1 VRAIFCRLSYVKFSH
16 GKMPGDL
23 VMYHA
28 LKTACS
34 GDILPG
40 MGQAQQSDTTIAA
53 AGDGRLLREKVYDQ
67 LRAEMISCVLPPGT
81 EIRENELALRF
92 GVSKSPVR
100 DALMRLE
107 REGLVITL
115 PRQGYRV
122 APVSLADVQDMFH
135 LRDAL
140 EQACMERIVRRAS
153 DEQLAQ
159 LDPFR
164 HYRAADWQD
173 GFVAY
178 NREFHRTLAR
188 IAGNGRMRDQ
198 LIDLIDQM
206 ERAVQLSV
214 SSLKK
219 GDPQSL
225 VDEHIELIDALQ
237 ARQTARA
244 QRLAAR
250 HVGEAGKRVVQ
261 AMSRV
266 VIAG

>member
-1 VRAIFCRLSYVKFSH
+1 MDTAVLNA
-16 GKMPGDL
+16 PTGD
-23 VMYHA
+23 
-28 LKTACS
+28 S
-34 GDILPG
+34 
-40 MGQAQQSDTTIAA
+40 
-53 AGDGRLLREKVYDQ
+53 RLLREKVYDQ
-67 LRAEMISCVLPPGT
+67 LRAEMIGCVLAPGT

-122 APVSLADVQDMFH
+122 APVSLVDVQDMFH

-140 EQACMERIVRRAS
+140 ERACMERIVRRAS
-153 DEQLAQ
+153 DAQLAS
-159 LDPFR
+159 LDAFR
-164 HYRAADWQD
+164 SFSAAAWPG
-173 GFVAY
+173 GFIAY

-188 IAGNGRMRDQ
+188 IAGNARMRDQ

-206 ERAVQLSV
+206 ERAVHLSV
-214 SSLKK
+214 SSLKA

-225 VDEHIELIDALQ
+225 VDEHCRLIDALQ
-237 ARQTARA
+237 AREASRA
-244 QRLAAR
+244 QRLASR

>member
-1 VRAIFCRLSYVKFSH
+1 MQTSADSAPARN
-16 GKMPGDL
+16 
-23 VMYHA
+23 
-28 LKTACS
+28 
-34 GDILPG
+34 
-40 MGQAQQSDTTIAA
+40 
-53 AGDGRLLREKVYDQ
+53 GRLLREEVYDQ
-67 LRAEMISCVLPPGT
+67 LRADMISCRLAPGT
-81 EIRENELALRF
+81 EIRENDLAQRF
-92 GVSKSPVR
+92 EVSKSPVR

-122 APVSLADVQDMFH
+122 APVSLVDIQDMFH

-140 EQACMERIVRRAS
+140 ERACMERIVRRAN

-159 LDPFR
+159 VDRFR
-164 HYRAADWQD
+164 RFDATAWDG
-173 GFVAY
+173 GFVTY

-188 IAGNGRMRDQ
+188 IAGNARMRDQ
-198 LIDLIDQM
+198 LIDLVDQM

-219 GDPQSL
+219 GDPQAL
-225 VDEHIELIDALQ
+225 VQEHVQIIDALQ
-237 ARQTARA
+237 ARQVPRA
-244 QRLAAR
+244 QRLVSR
-250 HVGEAGKRVVQ
+250 HVAGAAKRVLQ

>member
-1 VRAIFCRLSYVKFSH
+1 
-16 GKMPGDL
+16 
-23 VMYHA
+23 
-28 LKTACS
+28 
-34 GDILPG
+34 
-40 MGQAQQSDTTIAA
+40 
-53 AGDGRLLREKVYDQ
+53 
-67 LRAEMISCVLPPGT
+67 
-81 EIRENELALRF
+81 
-92 GVSKSPVR
+92 
-100 DALMRLE
+100 
-107 REGLVITL
+107 
-115 PRQGYRV
+115 
-122 APVSLADVQDMFH
+122 MFH

-153 DEQLAQ
+153 DEQLAT
-159 LDPFR
+159 LDAFR
-164 HYRAADWQD
+164 HYQAADWQG

-188 IAGNGRMRDQ
+188 IAGNARMRDQ

-225 VDEHIELIDALQ
+225 VDEHVELINALQ
-237 ARQTARA
+237 ARQAARA
-244 QRLAAR
+244 QRLASR